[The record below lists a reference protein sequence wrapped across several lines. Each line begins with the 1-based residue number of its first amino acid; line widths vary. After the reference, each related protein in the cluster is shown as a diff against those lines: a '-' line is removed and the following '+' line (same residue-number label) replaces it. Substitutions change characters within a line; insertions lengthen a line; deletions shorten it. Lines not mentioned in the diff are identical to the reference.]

1 MKSLRSSRMR
11 TASKKQ
17 ALSSYGS
24 SVSSLQLVITTGFTG
39 FTMEYYKQ
47 IDDYHVYKNII
58 NTQTKKTLT
67 TTELENILNINNI
80 KIDRKGGYY
89 NVSIKGGK
97 LDLGDAGSSIML
109 KKCDNNC
116 ISGFL
121 FYVDYIEPS
130 TPSTPPPP
138 KKDFILS
145 VYIAPYLIPK
155 FTFPFISP
163 IEIPADPVKINSI
176 KFVANI
182 SMEYDSQAY
191 GYSIYKNVKNTNTN
205 QQLTQTDLKNI
216 LSSYNIEF
224 GRNGIYYDINTNN
237 QLDLGNNS
245 IILQK
250 CVPCY
255 KHGFGFYV
263 VYDYDNTEK
272 DLISM
277 VQINT
282 YMFPPD
288 VDPTKITYINFVGN

>member
-1 MKSLRSSRMR
+1 MKSLRSSSMR
-11 TASKKQ
+11 TASKKV

-39 FTMEYYKQ
+39 FTMKYYKQ

-58 NTQTKKTLT
+58 NTQTKKPLT
-67 TTELENILNINNI
+67 TTELENILNSNNI

-130 TPSTPPPP
+130 TPSTPSPP

-145 VYIAPYLIPK
+145 VYIPPYMFPSGVDPK
-155 FTFPFISP
+155 
-163 IEIPADPVKINSI
+163 EINSI

-224 GRNGIYYDINTNN
+224 GRNGIHYDINTNN

-255 KHGFGFYV
+255 DHGFGFYV
-263 VYDYDNTEK
+263 VYDDDNTEE
-272 DLISM
+272 DLIST